1 VVARLLRLAHT
12 LKGAARV
19 VKQGAVSELAHEIEE
34 VLAPFREA
42 TGPFPPEQATRLFE
56 LVDGCN
62 DRLKPVFATSGA
74 AAPPPAQPRSQTQ
87 SQAVTPPR
95 TSPPP
100 EPEKAVTDV
109 RVEIADMDALLSD
122 LADAA
127 THLGAFDQTAAAFDE
142 MSQLAHGLVEDLAS
156 WSGTMGPG
164 QPTRALHELRTRAEQ
179 LRAAL
184 VQNRRALRAGL
195 ERTHRDVRTIRERA
209 SDLRLMP
216 AKAIFPVLERT
227 ARDAA
232 DALKKRVAFTTV
244 GDEHRLDAHVLLAI
258 RDALAHVV
266 RNAVSHGIEPEV
278 GRVAAGKP
286 AVGRVQLRVHKRG
299 QRIHF
304 AVEDDGGGLNLTA
317 IQDAL
322 IARNLLP
329 STEARALGIPEATR
343 LLLQGGLSTAAEV
356 TEVMGRGIGMD
367 VVRATVSQLK
377 GDVNIHSER
386 GKGTTVELLVPV
398 SLESLDVLVVEAAGT
413 RASIPFDA
421 VRQTLRL
428 GTKELVRSAN
438 GLSMILEGHAIP
450 FLPLAEILSKSRQPG
465 PSPSAWSAIVLRVR
479 DMQAAVGVNR
489 LHGVRNVVVRPLPAL
504 CGSVPLV
511 SGAALN
517 LDGNPEL
524 VLDPT
529 VLVNAVRSRTAP
541 ALESEP
547 PPTPRILVTDDSL
560 TSRML
565 EQSVLESAGYR
576 VDLAVSGEDALE
588 KAKLKPYSLFVV
600 DVEMPGLNGFEVLER
615 FRADPQLQRVPAILV
630 TSRVSPE
637 DRRRGEQVGA
647 RAHIAKGEF
656 EETQLLHTIRRL
668 LGEGKS

>member
-1 VVARLLRLAHT
+1 
-12 LKGAARV
+12 
-19 VKQGAVSELAHEIEE
+19 
-34 VLAPFREA
+34 
-42 TGPFPPEQATRLFE
+42 
-56 LVDGCN
+56 
-62 DRLKPVFATSGA
+62 
-74 AAPPPAQPRSQTQ
+74 
-87 SQAVTPPR
+87 
-95 TSPPP
+95 
-100 EPEKAVTDV
+100 
-109 RVEIADMDALLSD
+109 MDALLSD

-356 TEVMGRGIGMD
+356 NEVMGRGIGMD

-377 GDVNIHSER
+377 GDVNIQSER

-547 PPTPRILVTDDSL
+547 PPPPRILVTDDSL